1 MSKQKEVSRELVP
14 VQPMG
19 EVTVLPPN
27 SGVVGKF
34 LEDVHNM
41 FKARAMRM
49 GGLLARINESGQ
61 RTELLLRMGAERMEA
76 AEARLETDLR
86 KQGLISEAE
95 TAQNVNE

>member
-1 MSKQKEVSRELVP
+1 MSKQKVTGDLVALQP
-14 VQPMG
+14 VN

-27 SGVVGKF
+27 SGVVGRF
-34 LEDVHNM
+34 LEEVQNM

-49 GGLLARINESGQ
+49 GGLLTRINESGQ

-76 AEARLETDLR
+76 AEARLEQDLR

-95 TAQNVNE
+95 TNENVNG

>member
-1 MSKQKEVSRELVP
+1 MSKQKTTGDFVA
-14 VQPMG
+14 VQPVT

-27 SGVVGKF
+27 GGVVGRF
-34 LEDVHNM
+34 LEEVQNM

-76 AEARLETDLR
+76 AEARLEKDLR
-86 KQGLISEAE
+86 KQGLVIDAE
-95 TAQNVNE
+95 TAENVNE